1 MKNFEKYYNEL
12 LCQTTCEDCI
22 CYHNKV
28 IMKNDCCLDKC
39 SECNENFIKWLNE
52 EYVKNIQLTEDEIV
66 ILKNISKE
74 FIYIT
79 RSSSGA
85 LYIHPGA
92 VRKGNSIWLSI
103 DSNCHVGRRLWGFD
117 HLFKFIEWE
126 DEEPYS
132 IKDLLKE
139 ETI

>member
-1 MKNFEKYYNEL
+1 MKNFEKYYKEL
-12 LCQTTCEDCI
+12 LHQTACEDCI

-28 IMKNDCCLDKC
+28 IMKNGCRDKC

-52 EYVKNIQLTEDEIV
+52 EYVKHIQLTEDEIV

-79 RSSSGA
+79 RSSDGV
-85 LYIHPGA
+85 LYIHPGS
-92 VRKGNSIWLSI
+92 VRKGSNIWLLI
-103 DSNCHVGRRLWGFD
+103 DCNAHASRRLWGFD